1 MKRLLLL
8 CFTLTLLRLS
18 VDAQQKYSV
27 TDSVVVTSINST
39 VRDWARGFDFT
50 PAVNVTITDLGKR
63 VPASAGTF
71 IWKIFNTNTQQL
83 IHQQTSN
90 SNVINNWDY
99 EPITST
105 VTLQAGTMYS
115 LILYGDSSGYF
126 FGASSQIN
134 SNFTYHILRYCNN
147 CYPGQ
152 PFPTQTATNLHYGT
166 PDFLFILCN
175 PSSSTFSDTACLS
188 YMSPSG
194 KTWTT
199 SGNYM
204 DTIPNAQGCDSV
216 MTINLTVKTV
226 DTSTSLSGF
235 TITANAAGAGYQWI
249 QCDSNGYS
257 PIPGATS
264 QNYTATANG
273 NYAVVVTENGCTDT
287 SACVTISGV
296 SIKEHQFDIATIQPN
311 PFNDRLTIRLE
322 HNMREASY
330 NLTSITGRL
339 VLRGRMAGNSEV
351 LNLSTLAKGVYLL
364 QVNTKHGQEVIRVVK
379 E

>member
-1 MKRLLLL
+1 MNRLLLL
-8 CFTLTLLRLS
+8 CFTMVALQLT
-18 VDAQQKYSV
+18 VDAQQKYSL
-27 TDSVVVTSINST
+27 TDSVVVTSINSG

-71 IWKIFNTNTQQL
+71 IWKIFNTSTQQL

-99 EPITST
+99 EPISSS

-126 FGASSQIN
+126 FGSSSQIN
-134 SNFTYHILRYCNN
+134 TNFTYHILRYCNN

-152 PFPTQTATNLHYGT
+152 PYPTQTATNLHYGT

-175 PSSSTFSDTACLS
+175 PSSSTFSDTACIS
-188 YMSPSG
+188 YLSPSG
-194 KTWTT
+194 KTWDS
-199 SGNYM
+199 SGTYM
-204 DTIPNAQGCDSV
+204 DTIANAQGCDSV

-226 DTSTSLSGF
+226 DVSTSLAGF
-235 TITANAAGAGYQWI
+235 TITANATGAGYQWLR
-249 QCDSNGYS
+249 CDSIGYS
-257 PIPGATS
+257 TLPGATS

-296 SIKEHQFDIATIQPN
+296 SVEEYQPRVANIQPN
-311 PFNDRLTIRLE
+311 PFSDLIMIQLE
-322 HNMREASY
+322 NNERSATYEVLSV
-330 NLTSITGRL
+330 TGSSIEKGSL
-339 VLRGRMAGNSEV
+339 NGNSSA
-351 LNLSTLAKGVYLL
+351 LNLSSLASGVYLL
-364 QVNTKHGQEVIRVVK
+364 KINTNQGQEIIRLVK